1 MQISVGL
8 DAAKDFHWAVALDE
22 NGSVL
27 LDKKLIN
34 GVVEIDAFIA
44 HLHTMPGEVVIGI
57 DVVGSFA
64 AYLEAVLVDA
74 GFELVHVPGLA
85 VNRARDGV
93 PGGEIKSDPRDAR
106 IIADMVRTRSDLR
119 PIKLEHEATVEI
131 RLLIGRRRDL
141 VEDQTRRFSRLHQ
154 LLGSIHPDL
163 ERAVDLKAKAVLKLL
178 SGFVTPTEVLNAG
191 PDALATHLKGARN
204 ASALIKTAIETAQA
218 QRLAVPG
225 ERMIATLVRELAAEA
240 LATMDRLANIE
251 RELQELVARHPDGA
265 LILSLPGMGA
275 VLGAEFI
282 AYAGDIGRFHSSD
295 ALAATAGL
303 APVLRQSGRSRTT
316 RRAFRGDKDLKNTLY
331 RSAFCAITH
340 HPQSRAF
347 YDRKRRE
354 GKRHVQA
361 IIALARRRVDVL
373 WAILRTRR
381 PFNPEFARAA

>member
-8 DAAKDFHWAVALDE
+8 DAAKDFHWAVAVDESGAVILDE
-22 NGSVL
+22 KV
-27 LDKKLIN
+27 IN
-34 GVVEIDAFIA
+34 GVAEIDAFVA
-44 HLHTMPGEVVIGI
+44 RLHKMPGDVVIGI

-64 AYLEAVLVDA
+64 TYVEAVLIDA
-74 GFELVHVPGLA
+74 GFALVHLPGLA

-106 IIADMVRTRSDLR
+106 IIAEMVRTRRDLR
-119 PIKLEHEATVEI
+119 PIQWEHEAAVEI
-131 RLLIGRRRDL
+131 RLLISRRRDL

-154 LLGSIHPDL
+154 LLGAIHPDL

-178 SGFVTPTEVLNAG
+178 TGFVSPTEILNAG
-191 PDALATHLKGARN
+191 PDALAAHLKGARN
-204 ASALIKTAIETAQA
+204 AATLVKTAMATAKA

-225 ERMIATLVRELAAEA
+225 ERVTASLVRELAVET
-240 LATMDRLANIE
+240 LATMDRLARIE
-251 RELQELVARHPDGA
+251 TELEELVARHPDGA

-282 AYAGDIGRFHSSD
+282 AYAGDISRFHSPD

-316 RRAFRGDKDLKNTLY
+316 RRAFRGDKDLKNTLF
-331 RSAFCAITH
+331 RSAFCALNH

-361 IIALARRRVDVL
+361 VIALARRRIDVL

-381 PFNPEFARAA
+381 PFDPELARAA